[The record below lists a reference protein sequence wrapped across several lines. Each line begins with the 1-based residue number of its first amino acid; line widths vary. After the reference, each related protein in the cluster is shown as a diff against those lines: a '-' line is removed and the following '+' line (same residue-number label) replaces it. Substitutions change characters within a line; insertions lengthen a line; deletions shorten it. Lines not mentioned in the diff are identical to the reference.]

1 MSLRSGKNGRS
12 VADTTMTTPT
22 ESGTPAAMIGVLARV
37 SVLVAWGASVG
48 CGGGLALD
56 EAEGIGT
63 NGGGTAGTDV
73 GGSSGAAGSGAGGT
87 GGSTGGTDSETG
99 GDAGSGGSEP
109 VEGPDVLLAED
120 FDDGDTNDWY
130 RDCATFKVL
139 PEAAA
144 DETAFGAR
152 LVETREAGCEQG
164 YAGLE
169 VPSPQT
175 PSRVEWWMRSNSRG
189 EIFGSFQIHQ
199 AIMVYVTD
207 GMVVA
212 YDGEQSK
219 IFDIDGSQW
228 HHYELHDIDW
238 TNNTYSLSVDGTV
251 QATDF
256 GFNQPKDVA
265 EAIYVLA
272 AARDMS
278 TTDPVSVDVD
288 EIVIF
293 E

>member
-1 MSLRSGKNGRS
+1 MAL
-12 VADTTMTTPT
+12 TMA
-22 ESGTPAAMIGVLARV
+22 SFSRLGTLAACVIAT
-37 SVLVAWGASVG
+37 A
-48 CGGGLALD
+48 CGGSANVD
-56 EAEGIGT
+56 EIEGSGAAGGAAGS
-63 NGGGTAGTDV
+63 NAGGTAGNTAD
-73 GGSSGAAGSGAGGT
+73 GSGSDGSTGGDDGGT
-87 GGSTGGTDSETG
+87 GGGSDAGGAGGGSDAGGAGGGSDDAAGGTAGSAG
-99 GDAGSGGSEP
+99 SDAGEP
-109 VEGPDVLLAED
+109 LDILLADDFED
-120 FDDGDTNDWY
+120 GNTNDWY
-130 RDCATFKVL
+130 RACATFKAL

-144 DETAFGAR
+144 DETGFGAR
-152 LVETREAGCEQG
+152 LTETREEGCEQG

-175 PSRVEWWMRSNSRG
+175 PSRVDWWMRSNSRG

-199 AIMVYVTD
+199 AIMVYAAD
-207 GMVVA
+207 GMVVV
-212 YDGEQSK
+212 YDGDKSK

-238 TNNTYSLSVDGTV
+238 TNHTYSLSVDGSV
-251 QATDF
+251 QATSF

-278 TTDPVSVDVD
+278 TTAPVSVDVD
-288 EIVIF
+288 EIVLY